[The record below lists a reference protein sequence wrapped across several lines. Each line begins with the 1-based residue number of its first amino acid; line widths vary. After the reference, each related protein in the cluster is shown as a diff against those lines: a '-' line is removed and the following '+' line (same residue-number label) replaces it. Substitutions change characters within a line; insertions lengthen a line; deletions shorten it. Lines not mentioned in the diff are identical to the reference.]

1 MEMKGRRALGEEGEK
16 GKPVGCA
23 GIITAR
29 DVIHAGDGMSEI
41 MVGQLPKCGLKT

>member
-1 MEMKGRRALGEEGEK
+1 MKGRRAVGGEGEK

-29 DVIHAGDGMSEI
+29 DVICVGDGMSEI
-41 MVGQLPKCGLKT
+41 KVGQLPKCGLKT